1 MTRLAIL
8 HTHPATIEPL
18 VALAS
23 ELLPGVEV
31 VNIADDSILAEL
43 MRNGGDVEPVAGR
56 LVSYARLA
64 AEAGADV
71 ILNACSSVGEVVARE
86 QAAVR
91 VPVVRIDAALA
102 EAAVQRGPRLGVIA
116 TIATTLNPTTRL
128 LHAKAQ
134 AAGRTVTIKPVLVT
148 GAFERLAA
156 GDRDGHDQLLVAA
169 LTALASD
176 VDVVVLAQVSMA
188 RVLPRL
194 TAAERAKCL
203 TSPRLGL
210 EAVRTILAAAG
221 LVVPLT
227 TPA

>member
-1 MTRLAIL
+1 MTRSAIL

-18 VALAS
+18 VALAA

-56 LVSYARLA
+56 LVSYARLP

-91 VPVVRIDAALA
+91 VPVVRIDDALA
-102 EAAVQRGPRLGVIA
+102 EAAVLRGPKIGVVA
-116 TIATTLNPTTRL
+116 TIATTLNPATRRL
-128 LHAKAQ
+128 YAKAQ
-134 AAGRTVTIKPVLVT
+134 AAGRALTIKPVLVS

-156 GDRDGHDQLLVAA
+156 GDRDGHDQLLLAA
-169 LTALASD
+169 LRALASE

-194 TAAERAKCL
+194 TDAERAKCL

-210 EAVRTILAAAG
+210 EAVRPAMTAL
-221 LVVPLT
+221 P
-227 TPA
+227 TPAA

>member
-18 VALAS
+18 QALAH
-23 ELLPGVEV
+23 ELMPGVEV
-31 VNIADDSILAEL
+31 VNIVDDSILAEL
-43 MRNGGDVEPVAGR
+43 MRNGGEVEPVAGR

-64 AEAGADV
+64 AEAGADI
-71 ILNACSSVGEVVARE
+71 ILSACSSVGEVVTRE
-86 QAAVR
+86 QAAVA
-91 VPVVRIDAALA
+91 VPVIRIDDALA
-102 EAAVQRGPRLGVIA
+102 EAAVLRGPRVGVIA

-134 AAGRTVTIKPVLVT
+134 AAGRVITLRPVLVA

-156 GDRDGHDQLLVAA
+156 GDRAGHDDLLLAA
-169 LTALASD
+169 LEALARE

-194 TAAERAKCL
+194 TDAERAKCL

-210 EAVRTILAAAG
+210 EAVRRAL
-221 LVVPLT
+221 LSP
-227 TPA
+227 TPSA